1 MAQPNQVF
9 QGQSVETL
17 EDALQTWKMIQ
28 VSTDNDSFNQE
39 EANDMVKFLTN
50 ELAIM
55 ESQEEMEL
63 AITNE
68 TKNVMNNSSIVLV
81 LASIECQL
89 SDWSVT
95 TTEDGYSQEYIN
107 GRVDGLA
114 SAINTL
120 KALIE
125 KE

>member
-68 TKNVMNNSSIVLV
+68 AKNVMNNSSIVLV

>member
-68 TKNVMNNSSIVLV
+68 IKNVMNNSSIVLV